1 MSSQVSSDAPAG
13 LSELQPQHPLEYY
26 VYLYKVAAYYN
37 LSTGIVYGE
46 RQETGRYLP
55 NF

>member
-1 MSSQVSSDAPAG
+1 MSSDAPDFAQLQE
-13 LSELQPQHPLEYY
+13 LSQFYY
-26 VYLYKVAAYYN
+26 QYKVAVYDN

-46 RQETGRYLP
+46 GQETGRYSP